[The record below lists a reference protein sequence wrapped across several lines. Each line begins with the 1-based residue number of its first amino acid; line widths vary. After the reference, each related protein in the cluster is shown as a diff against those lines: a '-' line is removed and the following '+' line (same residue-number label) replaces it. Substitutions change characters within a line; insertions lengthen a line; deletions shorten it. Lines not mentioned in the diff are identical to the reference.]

1 MTDEPTSPQR
11 SDDESIEEESTTG
24 EPMAPQ
30 ARSRRGRREPS
41 IGDPWSADA
50 ARLLAEGEFVG
61 AQALET
67 GSNYTFAVALA
78 DGNGADCIAIYK
90 PVRGEAPLWDF
101 PTGTLYRRE
110 YCAYVVSQALGWPI
124 VPPTV
129 IRDGPAGVGSLQ
141 FFLPPSRRAAQRFS
155 LPADLIDEIRR
166 ITLFDHLTNNADRK
180 RSHLHIDKKGKLW
193 GIDHGLTFH
202 AEWKLRTVVFD
213 FVGEPIPEDL
223 LADLVA
229 LRDDA
234 GRVASLRAAL
244 AAQLDEDEVGAF
256 FARLEGL
263 LAARTFPILDPQVN
277 WPRGW

>member
-1 MTDEPTSPQR
+1 MADEK
-11 SDDESIEEESTTG
+11 
-24 EPMAPQ
+24 
-30 ARSRRGRREPS
+30 RSRRARREPS
-41 IGDPWSADA
+41 VTDPWSPEA

-61 AQALET
+61 AQALED

-78 DGNGADCIAIYK
+78 DRAGADCIAIYK
-90 PVRGEAPLWDF
+90 PVRGEVPLWDF

-129 IRDGPAGVGSLQ
+129 LREGPAGVGSLQ
-141 FFLPPSRRAAQRFS
+141 FYVPPSRRAASRLY
-155 LPADLIDEIRR
+155 LPAELRDEIRR

-180 RSHLHIDKKGKLW
+180 RSHFLIDKWGKLW
-193 GIDHGLTFH
+193 GIDHGLTFN

-213 FVGEPIPEDL
+213 FAGEPIPEDL
-223 LADLVA
+223 LADLAA

-234 GRVASLRAAL
+234 SRAADLRAAL
-244 AAQLDEDEVGAF
+244 AAQLDEEEVGAF
-256 FARLEGL
+256 FARLEER

-277 WPRGW
+277 LPRGW